1 MPLIAHTDMQD
12 IGSML
17 KKLSEQYYKLMSCN
31 YYPFGPV
38 AQEYVAGRPII
49 GFQFLPDWI
58 IADGGYDKHPL
69 NETILNL
76 ILSTQKDFDTEAL
89 TEVVQTKE
97 GYAFRAYYSGFYSR
111 KIIKN
116 MVQTYQEML
125 SFLLYGADQ

>member
-1 MPLIAHTDMQD
+1 M
-12 IGSML
+12 
-17 KKLSEQYYKLMSCN
+17 
-31 YYPFGPV
+31 

-58 IADGGYDKHPL
+58 IGDGGYDKHPF
-69 NETILNL
+69 NETILNFL
-76 ILSTQKDFDTEAL
+76 LSTQKDFDTEAL

-97 GYAFRAYYSGFYSR
+97 GYAFRAYYSGYYSR

-125 SFLLYGADQ
+125 AFLLGSADS